1 MPTKRYLDAS
11 GLNQYNTSVRSLI
24 DDNTNAAQNI
34 IKLMTLMSY
43 YGYDSSTYS
52 NPEWQ
57 TVVIDSSDH
66 VLAGWRV
73 DGSAF
78 IADL

>member
-24 DDNTNAAQNI
+24 DDNTNTAQNI

-43 YGYDSSTYS
+43 YGTDSSTFDS
-52 NPEWQ
+52 PEYQ

>member
-24 DDNTNAAQNI
+24 DDNTNTAQNI

-43 YGYDSSTYS
+43 YGTDSSTYS

-66 VLAGWRV
+66 VLAGWYT

>member
-1 MPTKRYLDAS
+1 MTKRYLDAS
-11 GLNQYNTSVRSLI
+11 GLNQYNTSMRSLI
-24 DDNTNAAQNI
+24 DGNTNTAQKI

-43 YGYDSSTYS
+43 YGTDSSTLN
-52 NPEWQ
+52 NPEFQ
-57 TVVIDSSDH
+57 TVIIDSSDH

-73 DGSAF
+73 DGSAY

>member
-1 MPTKRYLDAS
+1 MAKQYLDAS
-11 GLNQYNTSVRSLI
+11 GLNHYNESVRSLI
-24 DDNTNAAQNI
+24 DDNTTSTQSI

-43 YGYDSSTYS
+43 YGTDSSVYS

-57 TVVIDSSDH
+57 TLVIDSSDH
-66 VLAGWRV
+66 VLAGWYV

-78 IADL
+78 IANL

>member
-1 MPTKRYLDAS
+1 MTKRYLDAS
-11 GLNQYNTSVRSLI
+11 GLNQYNTSMRLLI
-24 DDNTNAAQNI
+24 DGNTNTAQNI

-43 YGYDSSTYS
+43 YGTDSSTLD
-52 NPEWQ
+52 NPEFQ
-57 TVVIDSSDH
+57 TVIIDSSDH

-78 IADL
+78 VSDL